1 MKRLDDHRIAQLNCY
16 LNGSGLSKK
25 LLPELL
31 DHLACEAEE
40 RLWEGEPLDRVIQSL
55 RDEVDTDVLEQ
66 LNVEHTHLLAMKES
80 LNDIVFENRNKSY
93 GAYALRRDYG
103 GNVQRATVIG
113 VGLFLLI
120 FLLPELYA
128 RLKPGVDEKD
138 VAFMVEAKT
147 IRIKPEKIL
156 IPPPVLETPPPPTVK
171 TVRSLPPLVLPD
183 EEVLVEHQPPT
194 VEMLENAQPGQETVE
209 GDVMADLV
217 VPPAELVESGK
228 GRTVEVKPE
237 EEKTLLFAE
246 QQPEFVGGSQAF
258 ATFLQKNL
266 RYPRAA
272 AQAGVQGKV
281 FVEFTIGT
289 DGKIERARTIK
300 GIGFGCDEEALRVI
314 NLMPNWM
321 PGKQSGRPVRV
332 RFTLPI
338 AFQLE

>member
-1 MKRLDDHRIAQLNCY
+1 MKRLDDHRIAELNRY
-16 LNGSGLSKK
+16 LRTSGLSGR

-31 DHLACEAEE
+31 DHMACEAEE
-40 RLWEGEPLDRVIQSL
+40 RLWAGQSSEQMITTL
-55 RDEVDTDVLEQ
+55 LSEVDSETLEQ
-66 LNVEHTHLLAMKES
+66 LSIDHKHLLAMEES
-80 LNDIVFENRNKSY
+80 LNDIVFENRNKLY

-103 GNVQRATVIG
+103 GNVQRATFIG

-120 FLLPELYA
+120 FILPELYA
-128 RLKPGVDEKD
+128 RLKPAVEEKD

-147 IRIKPEKIL
+147 IRIKPERIL
-156 IPPPVLETPPPPTVK
+156 IPPPVLETPPTPTVN

-183 EEVLVEHQPPT
+183 DRVLIEHQPPT
-194 VEMLENAQPGQETVE
+194 VEMLENAMPGKETIE
-209 GDVMADLV
+209 GELFTELV
-217 VPPAELVESGK
+217 VPPTELIGDGK
-228 GRTVEVKPE
+228 GKTVEVKPE

-246 QQPEFVGGSQAF
+246 QQPEFVGGSKEF
-258 ATFLQKNL
+258 AQFLQKNL

-281 FVEFTIGT
+281 YMEFTVGT
-289 DGKIERARTIK
+289 DGKIERAKTIK
-300 GIGFGCDEEALRVI
+300 GIGFGCDEEALRVV